1 MISHSFFVAYFS
13 LFIAVFDITKKMF
26 VNHYFCPHISYFP
39 FPVIIFYFSY
49 IEKPKAI
56 FICFPTSIMAP
67 VRGTMRQAGRSLSC
81 ITSAGADGQRDAP
94 VIVRHRNISGAKRT
108 KEKKLEE
115 INESEGE
122 RTGGEKGSI
131 GTVEK
136 KGIKME
142 EKSW

>member
-1 MISHSFFVAYFS
+1 
-13 LFIAVFDITKKMF
+13 
-26 VNHYFCPHISYFP
+26 
-39 FPVIIFYFSY
+39 
-49 IEKPKAI
+49 
-56 FICFPTSIMAP
+56 MAP

-115 INESEGE
+115 INETEGE

-131 GTVEK
+131 GMVGK
-136 KGIKME
+136 KRNQNGRKIMVDRKKETKSQKRKKEGKE
-142 EKSW
+142 E